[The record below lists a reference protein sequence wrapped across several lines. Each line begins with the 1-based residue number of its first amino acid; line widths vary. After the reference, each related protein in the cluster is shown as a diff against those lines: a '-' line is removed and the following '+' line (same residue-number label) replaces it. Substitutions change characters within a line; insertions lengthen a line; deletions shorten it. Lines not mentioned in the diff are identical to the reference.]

1 MKKRRSCHP
10 FSGWHDLEFEVEDY
24 EKEKQGI
31 DSASESVCGDID
43 DAGGNG
49 YCICR
54 RTVG

>member
-31 DSASESVCGDID
+31 GSASESVCGDID